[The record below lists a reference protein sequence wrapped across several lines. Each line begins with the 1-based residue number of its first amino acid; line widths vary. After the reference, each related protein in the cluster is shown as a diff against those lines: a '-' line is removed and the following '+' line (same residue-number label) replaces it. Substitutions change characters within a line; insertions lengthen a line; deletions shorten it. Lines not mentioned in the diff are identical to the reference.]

1 MHLASAVEQRE
12 ADRYHER
19 RDEVREEGVGGHLLE
34 VAAQLLRD
42 DGRG

>member
-1 MHLASAVEQRE
+1 MHLASTVEERE
-12 ADRYHER
+12 ADGYHER
-19 RDEVREEGVGGHLLE
+19 RDEVGEESVGGHLLE